1 MSIKA
6 LGALQLPS
14 QKEWAAGLGGILAFG
29 VIAACNHFGYPL
41 GDETDSLLVV
51 VLPPLISKLVPPSAA
66 DVLTHVND
74 AIVEAGVI
82 AGKLTPPAQIVA
94 NDPAN
99 TLVLQPAQLVAAPA
113 PAPSWQSQLM
123 DDLVPLRQPTRSGVM
138 ADPAVVLQ
146 PKIDPPPAPAPVPG
160 YDPPVAAGA
169 APVPHYDPPKTT

>member
-29 VIAACNHFGYPL
+29 IIAGCNHFGYPL

-51 VLPPLISKLVPPSAA
+51 VLPALISKLVPPSAQ

-82 AGKLTPPAQIVA
+82 AGKLTAPEQIVA
-94 NDPAN
+94 NDPLN
-99 TLVLQPAQLVAAPA
+99 TLVLQPAQLVSTMSPLPPPPTPA
-113 PAPSWQSQLM
+113 PPT
-123 DDLVPLRQPTRSGVM
+123 QPWGR
-138 ADPAVVLQ
+138 
-146 PKIDPPPAPAPVPG
+146 PAPVPG
-160 YDPPVAAGA
+160 YDPPIVSQGP
-169 APVPHYDPPKTT
+169 APTPHYDPPKDDGPTAA

>member
-29 VIAACNHFGYPL
+29 IIAGCNHFGYPL

-51 VLPPLISKLVPPSAA
+51 VLPALISKIVPPSAQ

-94 NDPAN
+94 ADPTNA
-99 TLVLQPAQLVAAPA
+99 LMLQPAQLVQSPASTQARLELSALTPAPAQSIADLLAKPAPA
-113 PAPSWQSQLM
+113 PAPWGG
-123 DDLVPLRQPTRSGVM
+123 DNKPHY
-138 ADPAVVLQ
+138 
-146 PKIDPPPAPAPVPG
+146 IPPAP
-160 YDPPVAAGA
+160 DAG
-169 APVPHYDPPKTT
+169 

>member
-14 QKEWAAGLGGILAFG
+14 QKEWAAGLGGLVAFG
-29 VIAACNHFGYPL
+29 IIAVCNYLGHPL

-51 VLPPLISKLVPPSAA
+51 VLPPLISKLVPPSAT

-94 NDPAN
+94 NDPNN
-99 TLVLQPAQLVAAPA
+99 TLVLQPAQLVSTMSPLPAPPQPAPA
-113 PAPSWQSQLM
+113 PAKPWAL
-123 DDLVPLRQPTRSGVM
+123 
-138 ADPAVVLQ
+138 
-146 PKIDPPPAPAPVPG
+146 PPATGPSLAEG
-160 YDPPVAAGA
+160 EATNA
-169 APVPHYDPPKTT
+169 PHYDPPTA